1 MVTTSEYFR
10 ASLGA
15 LDCDAAALLEKWCPR
30 TYTEHLID
38 EASGEYVLTARC
50 QQPKTRKSILLGI
63 RTVQLEPKTRK
74 SILMGIRTA
83 FSNSGVQLS
92 LQGRDLQLLT
102 DEQYEKAA
110 SPELNDSYEDLLEL
124 WQRLKA
130 TRARDVT
137 SPFLESLN
145 DC

>member
-1 MVTTSEYFR
+1 MFTLGVAFTLTCRHLFSAWTSWVCLVQVATPKKTTPVEMVTTSEYFR

-15 LDCDAAALLEKWCPR
+15 LDCGAAALLEKWCPR

-50 QQPKTRKSILLGI
+50 QQPKTRKSIL
-63 RTVQLEPKTRK
+63 
-74 SILMGIRTA
+74 MGIRTA

-102 DEQYEKAA
+102 DEQYEKK
-110 SPELNDSYEDLLEL
+110 L
-124 WQRLKA
+124 RLQ
-130 TRARDVT
+130 
-137 SPFLESLN
+137 S
-145 DC
+145 